1 MLDKGRAFLLRLETQ
16 KATTA
21 LMTNAPDARQKSL
34 IHPPLAMVGL
44 LLLMFL
50 LALLPLFATPVLPL
64 IDFYNHLARFY
75 VLAHIGESPLLQAH
89 YAAHWA
95 LLPDVGVD
103 VVGVPLLSFLAPM
116 LAGHVIAVLL
126 MANLYAGVLYFHYRL
141 TGRHS
146 LLVALLLLPLLYSYI
161 FNWGF
166 ANFLMGLGLAFWAA
180 GWWLS
185 HRDRTATVL
194 IGSSIWSLLIFFSHG
209 IAFLLYGILV
219 ASLEVGFFL
228 GAPAR
233 SPALLMRRL
242 ALVAV
247 QAILPVIYF
256 LSWKFGIA
264 AGGEISTLANN
275 TPPPLFPRL
284 ARALTYHI
292 RTVLRVEE
300 SPSRLL
306 DIATFVL
313 QAVALSFLVCT
324 KRLRLAP
331 AARFLVPLALLLA
344 LLPLP
349 TLFGVGYIADRVP
362 LFAALCLFA
371 ALTPGD
377 RSWNGVGRALAV
389 LLVVIAAARLIAIGA
404 GWSGYGESFREYRS
418 IASRLPPGGTAQ
430 IVMVGNGR
438 HETNVPRC
446 EMYGPLLVALYGQA
460 APLFADEKQQPLAMT
475 GRLRQ
480 AVGEGW
486 PKPVEDP
493 MHQDYDGLITNALD
507 SGFDSVLVCNAGLLG
522 GPYPQG
528 VEVVARTG
536 QFALLRKAR

>member
-1 MLDKGRAFLLRLETQ
+1 M
-16 KATTA
+16 TA
-21 LMTNAPDARQKSL
+21 LMTDARDARQKSP
-34 IHPPLAMVGL
+34 IHPPLAMAGL
-44 LLLMFL
+44 ILLMFL

-75 VLAHIGESPLLQAH
+75 VLAHIGESPVLQAH

-103 VVGVPLLSFLAPM
+103 VVGVPLLSLLPPM
-116 LAGHVIAVLL
+116 AAGHVIAALL
-126 MANLYAGVLYFHYRL
+126 MANLYGGVLYFHYRL

-146 LLVALLLLPLLYSYI
+146 LLVAVLLLPLLYSYI

-185 HRDRTATVL
+185 HRGRTQTAL

-219 ASLEVGFFL
+219 ASLEVGLFL
-228 GAPAR
+228 GGPAR

-247 QAILPVIYF
+247 QAILPVVYF

-275 TPPPLFPRL
+275 TPPPFFPRL
-284 ARALTYHI
+284 GRALAYHI
-292 RTVLRVEE
+292 KTILRVEE

-306 DIATFVL
+306 DTVTFLL
-313 QAVALSFLVCT
+313 QAAVLCFLVGT
-324 KRLRLAP
+324 KRLKLAP
-331 AARFLVPLALLLA
+331 AARFLVPLALFLA

-362 LFAALCLFA
+362 LFAAFCLIA
-371 ALTPGD
+371 ALTPGES
-377 RSWNGVGRALAV
+377 SWNGLSRALAV
-389 LLVVIAAARLIAIGA
+389 LLVATVMARLIAIGA
-404 GWSGYGESFREYRS
+404 GWAGYGESFREYRS
-418 IASRLPPGGTAQ
+418 IASALPPGGTAQ

-438 HETNVPRC
+438 HETDVPRC

-475 GRLRQ
+475 GLLRQ
-480 AVGEGW
+480 AVGEGR

-493 MHQDYDGLITNALD
+493 MRQDYDGLIIRAFD
-507 SGFDSVLVCNAGLLG
+507 GGFDHVLVCNAGLLG

-528 VEVVARTG
+528 IEVMARTR
-536 QFALLRKAR
+536 QFALLRKTR